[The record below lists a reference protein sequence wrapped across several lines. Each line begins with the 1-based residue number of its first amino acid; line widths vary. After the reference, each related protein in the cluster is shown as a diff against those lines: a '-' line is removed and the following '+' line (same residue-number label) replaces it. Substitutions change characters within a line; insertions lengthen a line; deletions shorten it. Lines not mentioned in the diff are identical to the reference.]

1 MLHHRFHAFRRFA
14 IGLAALGGGI
24 AAPALAQDDFD
35 GARPSPEDSIL
46 FRDNI
51 SVGVGAI
58 LMPSYEGSD
67 DHVLTAFPIVRGR
80 LGGVD
85 INPRQGGIALDL
97 LTDKRGQKVDFS
109 AGPLVGIKLNRARRI
124 KDPVVRAAGKLDMA
138 VEVGA
143 SGGVRINRLLHRYDS
158 LSFAADV
165 KWDVAGAYSGMVW
178 RPQVSY
184 VTPLSPALLIAV
196 QASAR
201 HVDDDYARYYYSV
214 TPGQSSASG
223 LPQFDAKGG
232 WDKVNFGTIVTWDL
246 SGDVRDGGFATFV
259 LANYSRML
267 NDGADT
273 PYTDLRGKATQ
284 LMGGVGIAYTF

>member
-1 MLHHRFHAFRRFA
+1 MPQHRNTVTNRFVT
-14 IGLAALGGGI
+14 GLAVLGC
-24 AAPALAQDDFD
+24 AVASPALAQESLE
-35 GARPSPEDSIL
+35 GPPPPRTDSIL
-46 FRDNI
+46 QRDNVSI
-51 SVGVGAI
+51 GVGAI

-97 LTDKRGQKVDFS
+97 LTDRRGAKIDFS

-138 VEVGA
+138 VELGA
-143 SGGVRINRLLHRYDS
+143 SGGVRINRVLHKYDS

-184 VTPLSPALLIAV
+184 VTPLSPALLVAI

-201 HVDDDYARYYYSV
+201 HVDGNYARYYYSV
-214 TPGQSSASG
+214 SPAQSGASG
-223 LPQFDAKGG
+223 LPEFNAKGG

-273 PYTDLRGKATQ
+273 PYTALRGDATQ